1 MAAEIGDLA
10 VRVGADITGLK
21 MGMSGASRAVGF
33 FSADATKKL
42 SSFSANMTKVGA
54 AIAAVGNIA
63 GVALVKSAINSADAL
78 SKLSKSV
85 GVSTEKLSALQYA
98 AGLSGVK
105 SEELSSALLKLS
117 KNSRD
122 AFMGAGTAKEA
133 FETLG
138 ISVQN
143 TSGALKTND
152 QILAELADKF
162 SKIPDGVGK
171 TALAIDIFGR
181 SGARLIPMLNEG
193 TSGLAAMSE
202 EASRLGLIVSG
213 ETAKQSEI
221 FNDSLEKMQ
230 KAMQGLGLRIAEEA
244 LPALNDFTKSVND
257 PATQQ
262 GLADIAVAIIKIGE
276 SAVKVLSQISG
287 FSKFI
292 AEEISATIN
301 GINPEDIVRL
311 EDKLAALE
319 SRKSIAKGKINKQTQ
334 EEIDKT
340 RELINNYYEM
350 QRAMPQALEK
360 KQEPQLVSSSSTSP
374 STGVD
379 PAIAKKQSDEILD
392 QNEKEISAMLRKE
405 GEQMRIAEQE
415 EARRQAQLDSIKQRY
430 LTEEELDA
438 QHRETMA
445 IIGEEYDATK
455 FETEAQW
462 RSVREQAEAEHLA
475 RITEL
480 NRSAYDGIQGLIEQ
494 RWGKA
499 AASTAGSFKSI
510 LGTMATGSRKAFEIS
525 KAWALGDAVVS
536 TAQGIAKGVA
546 AGYPMAIPL
555 VAAAA
560 ATGFAQI
567 SAIKNQK
574 FGGAGGAAA
583 AGNGAPATAPNPIGV
598 GGGGG
603 SGGGASSSTLTVAP
617 IDPNAIFSGSAM
629 IGFGQQIYDFTKDGG
644 KVVFSA

>member
-21 MGMSGASRAVGF
+21 MGMNDASRAVGI
-33 FSADATKKL
+33 FSTDAAKKL
-42 SSFSANMTKVGA
+42 SSFSANIAKVGA
-54 AIAAVGNIA
+54 AAAAA
-63 GVALVKSAINSADAL
+63 GTLAIGALVKGSIDGADAL

-105 SEELSSALLKLS
+105 SDELSSALLKLS

-122 AFMGAGTAKEA
+122 TFLGVGSAKDA
-133 FETLG
+133 FESLG

-143 TSGALKTND
+143 ASGQLKSND
-152 QILAELADKF
+152 QILAEVVDKF
-162 SKIPDGVGK
+162 SQMPDGVGK
-171 TALAIDIFGR
+171 TALAMDIFGR

-193 TSGLAAMSE
+193 TSGLSAMSE
-202 EASRLGLIVSG
+202 EAARLGLIVSG
-213 ETAKQSEI
+213 DTAKQSEI
-221 FNDSLEKMQ
+221 FNDSLDKMQ

-262 GLADIAVAIIKIGE
+262 GLADIAIAIIKIGE

-287 FSKFI
+287 FAKFI
-292 AEEISATIN
+292 AEEIAATIN

-311 EDKLAALE
+311 EDKLASLE
-319 SRKSIAKGKINKQTQ
+319 ARKSLAKGKINKQTQ

-340 RELINNYYEM
+340 KELISAYYEM
-350 QRAMPQALEK
+350 QRAMPQPLEK
-360 KQEPQLVSSSSTSP
+360 KQEAQSVSSASTS
-374 STGVD
+374 SATGVD
-379 PAIAKKQSDEILD
+379 PTIAKKQSDELLA
-392 QNEKEISAMLRKE
+392 QNEKEIGAMLRKE

-415 EARRQAQLDSIKQRY
+415 DARRQAQLESIKQRY
-430 LTEEELDA
+430 LTEEELDL
-438 QHRETMA
+438 QHKETMML
-445 IIGEEYDATK
+445 IGEEYDATK

-480 NRSAYDGIQGLIEQ
+480 NRSAYDGIQGLIET

-546 AGYPMAIPL
+546 AGYPAAIPL

-598 GGGGG
+598 GGG
-603 SGGGASSSTLTVAP
+603 SGGASSSSTLTVAP
-617 IDPNAIFSGSAM
+617 INPNAIFSGSAM